1 MRSEVALSPY
11 KTLLIGLGRIGMEY
25 DLNLDGNSY
34 VYSHARALS
43 LHPEFELI
51 GAVDP
56 DQGCRKIFEQTYSK
70 PAYENLE
77 MALREG
83 NPDIVVIA
91 SPTWGHA
98 EVLGDVLQHSTP
110 HAILCEKPLSNDL
123 AEAEAMLSM
132 CHHRNIKLF
141 VNYIRRS
148 DPGAIEIKRRIDSGL
163 IELPMKGVAWYSK
176 GLQHNGSHILN
187 LLEYWLGPVQSF
199 EIINPGRL
207 WDQVDP
213 EPDVLLKFL
222 CGQIVLMAAWEERY
236 SHYAL
241 ELVAPNGRLRYEL
254 GGHHIEWLG
263 VVNDEKVAGY
273 QRLDSNPQGIT
284 SDMNFYQSNVLGE
297 LSKALAGKPSNICS
311 GKEALTSLSNIDKI
325 ITSIS

>member
-1 MRSEVALSPY
+1 MHNQVGQSPY

-25 DLNLDGNSY
+25 DLNLDVNNY

-56 DQGCRKIFEQTYSK
+56 DQGCCKIFEQTYSK
-70 PAYENLE
+70 PAYKNLE
-77 MALREG
+77 IALREG

-91 SPTWGHA
+91 SPTKGHA
-98 EVLGDVLQHSTP
+98 EVLGDVLKCSTP

-123 AEAEAMLSM
+123 AEAEAMLSK
-132 CHHRNIKLF
+132 CQYRNIKLF

-163 IELPMKGVAWYSK
+163 IDLPIKGVAWYSK

-207 WDQVDP
+207 WEEVDP
-213 EPDVLLKFL
+213 EPDVFLKFL
-222 CGQIVLMAAWEERY
+222 SGQIVLMSAWEERY
-236 SHYAL
+236 SHYTI
-241 ELVAPNGRLRYEL
+241 ELVAPNGRLRYEQ
-254 GGHHIEWLG
+254 GGRQIEWLG
-263 VVNDEKVAGY
+263 VVDDEKMAGY
-273 QRLDSNPQGIT
+273 QRLDGVPQNII

-297 LSKALAGKPSNICS
+297 LSKALGGKPSNICS
-311 GKEALTSLSNIDKI
+311 GKEALASLSNIDKI
-325 ITSIS
+325 ITSII